1 MRRAASYVAVSGGGL
16 RRYPAAQERGIL
28 LVCFAMADEFALQVN
43 EGPREMLITVAGV
56 FSEESRLE
64 VPDPRGRRV
73 IIDTRG
79 VTRMNSMG
87 VRNWID
93 FVELLEQR
101 SPEVVIRQ
109 MPPVMVSQASMITS
123 FVGRST
129 IESFLSPWF
138 CPRCENAV
146 EELHGFH
153 DPLPTSIACPKC
165 RTPMELDWDR
175 DAYLA
180 FRTA

>member
-1 MRRAASYVAVSGGGL
+1 
-16 RRYPAAQERGIL
+16 
-28 LVCFAMADEFALQVN
+28 MADEFALQVN

-93 FVELLEQR
+93 FVELLQQR
-101 SPEVVIRQ
+101 SPEVIIRQ

-129 IESFLSPWF
+129 VESFLSPWF
-138 CPRCENAV
+138 CPSCENSL
-146 EELHGFH
+146 EQLHGFH
-153 DPLPTSIACPKC
+153 DALPTSIACPKC